1 MFDDKLLEDE
11 SLKKLLK
18 QVQEKIAMM
27 GAGGEEDDMESSSH
41 ESMESPEEEEMEHEE
56 ENTDIKDFLEGKQDP
71 EDPIKPKTIRGGA
84 APQAGVSVAIEMSKK
99 KPYKR

>member
-1 MFDDKLLEDE
+1 MFDDKQLEDE

-27 GAGGEEDDMESSSH
+27 NEGGDEESMESSSH
-41 ESMESPEEEEMEHEE
+41 ESMESPEEEEMEEE
-56 ENTDIKDFLEGKQDP
+56 GPNMKDFLEGKADP
-71 EDPIKPKTIRGGA
+71 EDPIKPKTMRGGA
-84 APQAGVSVAIEMSKK
+84 APAGVSVAIEMTKK